1 MLRMFDWKCSYC
13 GNIFESLQKDDMA
26 IITCPICKEDCFK
39 IFPLKAPTFSLTYNP
54 KKDMV
59 DWDGNRSRY
68 YDEYNAAKSRGEKV
82 NLPE

>member
-1 MLRMFDWKCSYC
+1 MLRMFDWRCGYC
-13 GNIFESLQKDDMA
+13 GKIFESLQKSDME
-26 IITCPICKEDCFK
+26 IITCPKCKGDCLK
-39 IFPLKAPTFSLTYNP
+39 IFPLKSPTFSLTYNP

-68 YDEYNAAKSRGEKV
+68 YDEYKAAKSRGERV